1 MGPRLPNS
9 RLPRN
14 RWAQIEERQAAASLS
29 PFCRERSR
37 KRMAGGPVSRILSGA
52 RPNISLRAGTIIP
65 LGSDFTVGV
74 EREDLDGNRIKA
86 LDSHGKLRSALA
98 PSRGLEKF

>member
-1 MGPRLPNS
+1 
-9 RLPRN
+9 
-14 RWAQIEERQAAASLS
+14 
-29 PFCRERSR
+29 
-37 KRMAGGPVSRILSGA
+37 MAGGPVSRILSGA

-86 LDSHGKLRSALA
+86 LDSHGKLAECFSSL
-98 PSRGLEKF
+98 PGT